1 MDLASTN
8 VATVTQE
15 KSEIKREGGKK
26 KKRSREKQKGHILQR
41 EGLGACG
48 HGSPFF
54 REGPLF
60 MFQGEGRGLQA
71 SDF

>member
-26 KKRSREKQKGHILQR
+26 KKKVQR
-41 EGLGACG
+41 EAERAYTSERRLGGLW
-48 HGSPFF
+48 SWQPF
-54 REGPLF
+54 L
-60 MFQGEGRGLQA
+60 
-71 SDF
+71 